1 MKKRSYL
8 IPVILGLSTVLG
20 GCSSLAQTP
29 PAVTEQHSART
40 AEVQNMPNSTA
51 APNAPAEGTIIQ
63 EEPAENTAATA
74 TSDHSSTAQDGQP
87 ADPAVQNTQPADGTA
102 AQSTPAAQSPSN
114 AQPAPGASTP
124 INTETLPFQ
133 NNTNTPEA
141 AHSSSQIGEA
151 QALQIALDHAG
162 VQASEIAFSYVKPD
176 LEDGRSVYDVEF
188 YAGSMEYDY
197 EIDAS
202 TGQILSFDY
211 DMESHFTPGT
221 GTTGSASITIDT
233 AKQTA
238 LSKVPGATDS
248 NIRIQTDYDDGR
260 TIYEGKIIYNEIE
273 YDFEIDAS
281 AGQIIEWEA
290 ESIYD

>member
-1 MKKRSYL
+1 MKKRSCL
-8 IPVILGLSTVLG
+8 IAIIFGLSTALG
-20 GCSSLAQTP
+20 GCSSPAQTP

-40 AEVQNMPNSTA
+40 DEIQNIPNSTA

-63 EEPAENTAATA
+63 ENPAGNTAVTD
-74 TSDHSSTAQDGQP
+74 TSGNSSTAQGGQP
-87 ADPAVQNTQPADGTA
+87 ADTAVQNTQPADAAA
-102 AQSTPAAQSPSN
+102 AQNLSN
-114 AQPAPGASTP
+114 AQPAPGTSTP
-124 INTETLPFQ
+124 INTETLQFQ
-133 NNTNTPEA
+133 NSTNAPA
-141 AHSSSQIGEA
+141 AAGSSSQIGEA

-162 VQASEIAFSYVKPD
+162 VQASDIAFSYVKPD
-176 LEDGRSVYDVEF
+176 LENGRSVYDVEF
-188 YAGSMEYDY
+188 YAGNMEYDY

-221 GTTGSASITIDT
+221 DSTGSASISIDT

-238 LSKVPGATDS
+238 LAKVPGATDS

-260 TIYEGKIIYNEIE
+260 TVYEGKIIYNEIE
-273 YDFEIDAS
+273 YDFEIDA
-281 AGQIIEWEA
+281 ATGRIIEWEA